1 MPGLK
6 PEAALRAILL
16 AGLVFLLAAS
26 LPGHLSADSV
36 TQLYEGRFGVRESF
50 GPAVYAKILG
60 LFDEVVPGTGLY
72 VTASALILTWALI
85 SLIDLRGRA
94 SWWAVGFAAIA
105 AASPTLLLIQAAV
118 WKDVLFANLS
128 VAGFVCLAH
137 AAKVWDEERRP
148 WLLLAA
154 AAFALAVAMSV
165 RQNGLVLVVFA
176 ALALGWTAGSR
187 GWRPGLAWGL
197 GGLVSVIVLAQVLG
211 VLAQPRGSGPDQ
223 ALSTGLR
230 ILRHYD
236 IVGAVAHD
244 PTLKL
249 EAIAKANPKAVPVIK
264 AEALKVYSPERVDF
278 LDSSPALG
286 TALWLTPETAISAQ
300 WFDLILRHP
309 GAYLAHRWDA
319 FVQVLINPVL
329 ERCNPIF
336 VGVEAPVERLELL
349 QIQPGREPSDLAM
362 SNYATW
368 WYVTPFYSHLAFAAA
383 ALIVAGFLLFRRE
396 AADMVIAGLMLG
408 VLAFTASFFVVSIAC
423 DYRYLYA
430 LDLAAVAGLLYLAL
444 DPPVFRSGRRP

>member
-6 PEAALRAILL
+6 PDAALRAILK
-16 AGLVFLLAAS
+16 AGLLMLLATS

-72 VTASALILTWALI
+72 VTASALILTWSLI
-85 SLIDLRGRA
+85 SLIHLRERV
-94 SWWAVGFAAIA
+94 SWWAVAFAAIA
-105 AASPTLLLIQAAV
+105 AASPTLLLMQADV

-128 VAGFVCLAH
+128 IAGFVCLAH
-137 AAKVWDEERRP
+137 AAKAWEDEHRP
-148 WLLLAA
+148 WLPLAG

-176 ALALGWTAGSR
+176 ALALGWTAGR
-187 GWRPGLAWGL
+187 GGWRSGLAWGV
-197 GGLVSVIVLAQVLG
+197 GGLVSVVVIAQALG

-249 EAIAKANPKAVPVIK
+249 EAIAKANPKAAPVIR
-264 AEALKVYSPERVDF
+264 AEAPKVYSPERVDF
-278 LDSSPALG
+278 LDASPALG

-300 WFDLILRHP
+300 WFELILQHP
-309 GAYLAHRWDA
+309 AAYLGHRWDA

-336 VGVEAPVERLELL
+336 VGVEAPPERLELL
-349 QIQPGREPSDLAM
+349 QIQAGREPSDLAM

-368 WYVTPFYSHLAFAAA
+368 WFVTPFYSHLAFAAA
-383 ALIVAGFLLFRRE
+383 ALIVAGFLLVRRE